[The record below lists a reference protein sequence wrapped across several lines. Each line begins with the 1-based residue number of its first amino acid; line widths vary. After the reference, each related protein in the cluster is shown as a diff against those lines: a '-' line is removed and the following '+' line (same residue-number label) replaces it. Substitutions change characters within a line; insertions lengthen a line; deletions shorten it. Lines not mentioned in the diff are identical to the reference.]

1 MDTPSLILAD
11 PPELSAE
18 TASEMLD
25 FLYQLVT
32 AFENQ
37 YANQLRQYQ
46 HSAEPPESD
55 RCEDFKGFDDEL
67 PAF

>member
-1 MDTPSLILAD
+1 MNTPSLMLTD

-25 FLYQLVT
+25 FLYQLIT

-37 YANQLRQYQ
+37 YANQLRQDH
-46 HSAEPPESD
+46 HSAEPPQPD
-55 RCEDFKGFDDEL
+55 PVEDFDDEL
-67 PAF
+67 PDF

>member
-37 YANQLRQYQ
+37 YANQLRQSYP
-46 HSAEPPESD
+46 STEPPEPD
-55 RCEDFKGFDDEL
+55 RVEDFDDEL
-67 PAF
+67 PDF

>member
-1 MDTPSLILAD
+1 MNTPLLMLVD

-18 TASEMLD
+18 SASEMLD
-25 FLYQLVT
+25 FLYQLLT

-37 YANQLRQYQ
+37 YANQLRQYY
-46 HSAEPPESD
+46 HSAEPPEPD
-55 RCEDFKGFDDEL
+55 RVEDFEDEL

>member
-46 HSAEPPESD
+46 HCAEPPEPD
-55 RCEDFKGFDDEL
+55 QVEDFDDEL